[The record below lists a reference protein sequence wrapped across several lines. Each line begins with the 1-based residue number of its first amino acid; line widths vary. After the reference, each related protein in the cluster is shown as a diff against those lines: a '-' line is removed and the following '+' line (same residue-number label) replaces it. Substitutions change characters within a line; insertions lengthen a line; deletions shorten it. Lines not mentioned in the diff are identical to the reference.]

1 VWEKREKEEMGVV
14 VVRFVERRSISFEE
28 WGGEGGK

>member
-1 VWEKREKEEMGVV
+1 VWEKREKEEMRV
-14 VVRFVERRSISFEE
+14 VVRFVERRSFSFEE